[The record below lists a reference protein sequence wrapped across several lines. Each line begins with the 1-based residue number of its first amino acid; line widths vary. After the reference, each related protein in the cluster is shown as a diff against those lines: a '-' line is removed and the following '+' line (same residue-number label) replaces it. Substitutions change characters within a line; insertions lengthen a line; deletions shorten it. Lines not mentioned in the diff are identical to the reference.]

1 MSRIKKD
8 ESTVMPK
15 VDTFLAN
22 AHIITHDDQFHGGLG
37 ITAGKVSQVVR
48 GDEHIAAEDTLD
60 VRGKWVMPGWVD
72 SHVHFNEPGR
82 ESWEGYAAGTRAAA
96 AGGVTTILEM
106 PFNATPPTSTAERLC
121 AKRAAVQGQCVVDYG
136 QWGGLEAHNHA
147 ELPAMHAE
155 GVIAFKAF
163 MCNSGIDFEQVGTFD
178 LLLGMEIAAQ
188 LGNVVGVHAENE
200 DWTSGLAQRLQAAGR
215 VDPRA
220 WAESRPP
227 GAELEATQR
236 AIALAAYTGAKLHV
250 VHVTLADGFKAI
262 QAARAQGADVTG
274 ETCPHY
280 LALDEDDLARLG
292 PIAKCGPPLRVR
304 AEVDALWREVLQGRV
319 DLIASDHSPCPADL
333 KAKGADDI
341 WQAWGGITGIQTML
355 PVLLTEGVHRRGLSS
370 SALVRMTS
378 LNPAQRYGLYP
389 HKGHLGVGA
398 DADVVVIDP
407 EREWTLSI
415 NDLFSK
421 HKQSPFAGRVFKGAV
436 ERTLVRGQTVYLN
449 GEITGAAGYGQLVRR
464 RQ

>member
-1 MSRIKKD
+1 
-8 ESTVMPK
+8 MPK

-22 AHIITHDDQFHGGLG
+22 ATLVTHEGQFSGGLG
-37 ITAGKVSQVVR
+37 ITAGKVSHVIH
-48 GDEHIAAEDTLD
+48 GDERIAAEETLD
-60 VRGKWVMPGWVD
+60 VRGKWVMPGLVD

-96 AGGVTTILEM
+96 AGGITTILEM
-106 PFNATPPTSTAERLC
+106 PFNATPPTSTAELLR
-121 AKRAAVQGQCVVDYG
+121 AKRAVVQNQCVVDYG

-147 ELPAMHAE
+147 ELTGMHAE

-178 LLLGMEIAAQ
+178 LLRGMEIAAQ

-200 DWTSGLAQRLQAAGR
+200 DWTRGLAQRLQAAGR

-227 GAELEATQR
+227 GAEIEATQR
-236 AIALAAYTGAKLHV
+236 AIAVAGYTGAKLHV
-250 VHVTLADGFKAI
+250 VHVTLADGIKAI
-262 QAARAQGADVTG
+262 QAARAQGVDVTG

-280 LALDEDDLARLG
+280 LTLDVDDLARLG

-304 AEVDALWREVLQGRV
+304 AQVDALWREVLQGHV
-319 DLIASDHSPCPADL
+319 DLIASDHSPCPADM
-333 KAKGADDI
+333 KAKGDHDI

-355 PVLLTEGVHRRGLSS
+355 PVLLTKGVHRRGLSP

-378 LNPAQRYGLYP
+378 LHPTQRYGLFP
-389 HKGHLGVGA
+389 RKGHLGVGA

-407 EREWTLSI
+407 EREWTLSTET
-415 NDLFSK
+415 LFSR
-421 HKQSPFAGRVFKGAV
+421 HKQSPFAGCTFKGAV
-436 ERTLVRGQTVYLN
+436 ERTMVRGHTVYLN

-464 RQ
+464 IR